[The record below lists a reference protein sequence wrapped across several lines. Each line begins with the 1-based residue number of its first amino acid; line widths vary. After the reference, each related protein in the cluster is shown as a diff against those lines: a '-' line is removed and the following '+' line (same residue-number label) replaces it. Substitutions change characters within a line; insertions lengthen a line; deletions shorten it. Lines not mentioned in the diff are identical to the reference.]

1 MCVQCCK
8 LLSGVLCAE
17 FAFSFALV
25 CMRKRK
31 CKCVHFHAS
40 AVAHS
45 KCLCSGR
52 IGCSVCSSVTAKL
65 LDSCLEA
72 EGRYAG
78 CSVVVHSGAFTQSQ
92 HCGVLEVDVDALGF
106 DESVVSEL
114 RLSKS
119 PRLAKL

>member
-1 MCVQCCK
+1 MCVCK
-8 LLSGVLCAE
+8 LLSGALCAE
-17 FAFSFALV
+17 CAFSFALV

-31 CKCVHFHAS
+31 CECVKFHAS

-45 KCLCSGR
+45 KCPCSGHL
-52 IGCSVCSSVTAKL
+52 GCSVTANL
-65 LDSCLEA
+65 LDS
-72 EGRYAG
+72 GRSMR
-78 CSVVVHSGAFTQSQ
+78 SVVVHSGAFTQTQ

-106 DESVVSEL
+106 DESVVSQL